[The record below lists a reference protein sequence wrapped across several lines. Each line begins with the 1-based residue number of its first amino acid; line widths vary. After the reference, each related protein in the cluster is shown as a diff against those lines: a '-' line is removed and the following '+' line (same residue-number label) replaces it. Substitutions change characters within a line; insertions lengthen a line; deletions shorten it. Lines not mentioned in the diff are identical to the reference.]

1 MAHSYRHGDAVE
13 YNWQPNDW
21 NCPPDSASQEL
32 FQAKVRYVI
41 SEEEL
46 LYLVEK
52 SLGLELAKFGEKSD
66 LYKKYISNMTDD
78 LEKLIKGQMKV
89 SDFFDEYSFG
99 SNLTAGNLGSMMQ
112 LLTDLIRLD
121 LIE

>member
-1 MAHSYRHGDAVE
+1 MKE
-13 YNWQPNDW
+13 KTI
-21 NCPPDSASQEL
+21 EL
-32 FQAKVRYVI
+32 KPFKVIYSENGMPFGFNLTRSI
-41 SEEEL
+41 SEEEV

-66 LYKKYISNMTDD
+66 LYKKYISNMTED

-89 SDFFDEYSFG
+89 TDFFDEYSFG

-112 LLTDLIRLD
+112 ILTDLIKLD

>member
-1 MAHSYRHGDAVE
+1 MKE
-13 YNWQPNDW
+13 KTI
-21 NCPPDSASQEL
+21 EL
-32 FQAKVRYVI
+32 KPFKVIYSESDIPFGFNLTRKI
-41 SEEEL
+41 SEEEV

-66 LYKKYISNMTDD
+66 LYKKYISNMTED

-99 SNLTAGNLGSMMQ
+99 SNLRLG
-112 LLTDLIRLD
+112 I
-121 LIE
+121 